1 MDILHLVDRL
11 EELINKSRS
20 IPFTPNVIVDE
31 DRMLDIIDQMRV
43 AIPEEVKKSQQVL
56 AQKDRVIAQAKEEA
70 ERTLS
75 IAKDKS
81 DKLTDR
87 DSIVQDAKKKATQIE
102 AEAEVRAKTTRVEA
116 DDYVAETLTNL
127 EIALERV
134 LNQVR
139 NGIYVLK
146 EEQRKGVEP
155 EEENPVPDLDGKQE

>member
-11 EELINKSRS
+11 EELINQSRS

-43 AIPEEVKKSQQVL
+43 AIPEEVKKSQQIL
-56 AQKDRVIAQAKEEA
+56 SQKDRVIAQAKEEA
-70 ERTLS
+70 DRTVS
-75 IAKDKS
+75 IAKEKS

-87 DSIVQDAKKKATQIE
+87 DSIVMDAKKKASQIE
-102 AEAEVRAKTTRVEA
+102 AEAELKAKTTRSEA
-116 DDYVAETLTNL
+116 DEYVAETLTNL

-146 EEQRKGVEP
+146 EEQRKGAEP
-155 EEENPVPDLDGKQE
+155 MEGIPEPNPADNQE

>member
-20 IPFTPNVIVDE
+20 IPFTRNVILDE

-56 AQKDRVIAQAKEEA
+56 SQKDRVIAQAKEEA
-70 ERTLS
+70 DRTVN
-75 IAKDKS
+75 IAKEKS

-87 DSIVQDAKKKATQIE
+87 DSIVQDARKKASQIE
-102 AEAEVRAKTTRVEA
+102 AEAEMRAKTTQSEA
-116 DDYVAETLTNL
+116 DEYVAETLT

-139 NGIYVLK
+139 NGIYILEEETLQK
-146 EEQRKGVEP
+146 ENPTEEKSEEEQK
-155 EEENPVPDLDGKQE
+155 

>member
-11 EELINKSRS
+11 EELFNESRP
-20 IPFTPNVIVDE
+20 IPLTHNVIVDE

-56 AQKDRVIAQAKEEA
+56 ATKDRVIAQAKEEA
-70 ERTLS
+70 DRTVN
-75 IAKDKS
+75 IAKEKS

-87 DSIVQDAKKKATQIE
+87 DNIVQDARKKANQIESE
-102 AEAEVRAKTTRVEA
+102 AEAKAKKTQAEA
-116 DDYVAETLTNL
+116 DEYVAETLTNL

-139 NGIYVLK
+139 NGIYIL
-146 EEQRKGVEP
+146 EEDNKFKLDSTKDEP
-155 EEENPVPDLDGKQE
+155 QE

>member
-11 EELINKSRS
+11 EELINRSRS
-20 IPFTPNVIVDE
+20 IPLTHNVIVDE

-70 ERTLS
+70 DRTIN
-75 IAKDKS
+75 IAKEKS
-81 DKLTDR
+81 EKLSER
-87 DSIVQDAKKKATQIE
+87 DSIVQDARKKATQIE
-102 AEAEVRAKTTRVEA
+102 AEAEMKVKTTQSEA
-116 DDYVAETLTNL
+116 DEYVAETLTNL

-139 NGIYVLK
+139 NGIYVL
-146 EEQRKGVEP
+146 EEDFLGQEETTS
-155 EEENPVPDLDGKQE
+155 EEEPGK

>member
-11 EELINKSRS
+11 EELINRSRS
-20 IPFTPNVIVDE
+20 IPLTHNVIVDE

-70 ERTLS
+70 DRTIN
-75 IAKDKS
+75 IAKEKS
-81 DKLTDR
+81 EKLSER
-87 DSIVQDAKKKATQIE
+87 DSIVQDARKKANQIE
-102 AEAEVRAKTTRVEA
+102 AEAEMKANKTQAEA
-116 DDYVAETLTNL
+116 DEYVAETLTNL

-139 NGIYVLK
+139 NGIYIL
-146 EEQRKGVEP
+146 EEEFRDQEEIPSQEVP
-155 EEENPVPDLDGKQE
+155 EE

>member
-11 EELINKSRS
+11 EELINQSRS
-20 IPFTPNVIVDE
+20 IPFTPNVVVDE

-75 IAKDKS
+75 IAKEKS

-102 AEAEVRAKTTRVEA
+102 AEAEVKAKKTQTDA
-116 DDYVAETLTNL
+116 DEYVAETLTNL

-146 EEQRKGVEP
+146 EEQRKGTDP
-155 EEENPVPDLDGKQE
+155 EGENPEPTPGD

>member
-11 EELINKSRS
+11 EELINHSRS
-20 IPFTPNVIVDE
+20 IPFTHNVIVDE

-56 AQKDRVIAQAKEEA
+56 SQKDRVIAQAKEEA
-70 ERTLS
+70 DRTVN
-75 IAKDKS
+75 IAKEKS

-87 DSIVQDAKKKATQIE
+87 DSIVQDARKKASQIE
-102 AEAEVRAKTTRVEA
+102 AEAELKSNKTKSEA
-116 DDYVAETLTNL
+116 DEYVTETLTNL

-139 NGIYVLK
+139 NGIYIL
-146 EEQRKGVEP
+146 EEDQINPNEP
-155 EEENPVPDLDGKQE
+155 EELKPEEKAE

>member
-43 AIPEEVKKSQQVL
+43 AIPDEVKKSQQVL

-70 ERTLS
+70 DRTLS
-75 IAKDKS
+75 IAKEKS

-102 AEAEVRAKTTRVEA
+102 AEAEVRAKTAQAEA

-146 EEQRKGVEP
+146 EEQRKGMDP
-155 EEENPVPDLDGKQE
+155 EEENPLPDLGGKGE